1 MKRWTIPEMI
11 DLAQR
16 GIGKVTLHGPRGAT
30 LVSMEEIEA
39 MAAMLLV
46 LGVRPI
52 QPGAYSPPSK
62 IPHTEGER
70 A

>member
-1 MKRWTIPEMI
+1 MKRWTIPEMTT
-11 DLAQR
+11 LAQK
-16 GIGKVTLHGPRGAT
+16 GVGKITLHGPRGAT

-39 MAAMLLV
+39 MAAMLAI
-46 LGVRPI
+46 LGVPPI
-52 QPGAYSPPSK
+52 EPGNYSPPSK

>member
-1 MKRWTIPEMI
+1 MKRWTIPEMTS
-11 DLAQR
+11 LAQK
-16 GIGKVTLHGPRGAT
+16 GIGKVALHGPRGAT

-39 MAAMLLV
+39 MAAMLVV
-46 LGVRPI
+46 LGVPPI
-52 QPGAYSPPSK
+52 EPGAYPPPSK